1 MRYFFTTLLISISF
15 ASMAQSPEINFTTK
29 NGSDKEKAVIPKMQQ
44 LLKQYDLSK
53 WIFTR
58 EVIIEQYAIPHSH
71 PVLTL
76 NTRPVRE
83 EEMLSTF
90 IHEQL
95 HWYVA
100 DRPEKEKKAIAELRK
115 KYPEVPF
122 GNREGAKDEYS
133 TYLHLIVCYLEYK
146 SMVALVGQPAA
157 EKVMRETNHYTWI
170 YKTVLE
176 DEQYIGGVIASTGLN
191 LVD

>member
-1 MRYFFTTLLISISF
+1 MRYFFTTLLITLSL
-15 ASMAQSPEINFTTK
+15 ASMAQSPEVNFTTK
-29 NGSDKEKAVIPKMQQ
+29 NGAEREKAVIPKMQQ

-53 WIFTR
+53 WVFTN

-71 PVLTL
+71 PVLTM
-76 NTRPVRE
+76 NTKLVAD

-90 IHEQL
+90 VHEQL
-95 HWYVA
+95 HWYVSE
-100 DRPEKEKKAIAELRK
+100 RPEAEKKAIAEFRE

-146 SMVALVGQPAA
+146 SMVTLVGQPTA

-176 DEQYIGGVIASTGLN
+176 DEQYIGEVVARNGLN